1 MFKLSIVSPERVLY
15 EDDVESLVAPGIDG
29 YLGILSNHAP
39 LITSLVTGKIE
50 IRDTHKKE
58 KIAAISQGF
67 LEVSSNTAT
76 ILADAVEFAEEIDLS
91 RAESALKR
99 AEERMN
105 LDPGEI
111 DLPRAR
117 NAMIRAKNRIRLVK
131 QFKQMEK

>member
-39 LITSLVTGKIE
+39 LITSLVTGRIE
-50 IRDTHKKE
+50 IRDAHKIE

-67 LEVSSNTAT
+67 LEVSGNTAT
-76 ILADAVEFAEEIDLS
+76 ILADAVEFVEEIDLS

-99 AEERMN
+99 AEERVNM
-105 LDPGEI
+105 DSGDI

-117 NAMIRAKNRIRLVK
+117 NALIRARNRIKLVK
-131 QFKQMEK
+131 QFKQMKK

>member
-29 YLGILSNHAP
+29 YLGILTNHAP
-39 LITSLVTGKIE
+39 LITSLTTGKIE
-50 IRDTHKKE
+50 IRDVHKKE

-67 LEVSSNTAT
+67 LEVSNNTAT

-91 RAESALKR
+91 RAESALDRAKKR
-99 AEERMN
+99 LNM
-105 LDPGEI
+105 DSGDI

-117 NAMIRAKNRIRLVK
+117 NALIRAKNRVRLVK
-131 QFKQMEK
+131 QVKQMNR